1 VNGPPWPGAAARAVW
16 TRSRRWL
23 PWVVAASILA
33 ALAARLPHAQL
44 LHALATGPATAV
56 ALCSAAVAA
65 AVLLADAWATLRA
78 FAVTGVRCPW
88 RGLLLARG
96 ATYLLGLINFAVGQG
111 GMGLYLHRAGV
122 GPLRALGMLLFLM
135 GTQIAALAAVAAVG
149 VAAQTVISGAGGA
162 AGAAG
167 AAAGAAGA
175 GGASGAGAALAGSL
189 PLLAAFAI
197 ALALYFGLLSWR
209 PDWLARRP
217 VLAPV
222 FAAGSAGFLSA
233 TAARL
238 PHALVLV
245 LGWWLGLRI
254 WGIPLPPAQGLVVL
268 SVAVLVAVLPVAPSG
283 IGTLELALVQLVSP
297 YAPGATAAA
306 QRADVL
312 AFALVYHLF
321 GLAAQALIGLLC
333 LAAMTRRARAG
344 AGGGGG
350 GAGGPQC
357 IVAPLPAA
365 GRARVERSPGSP
377 GAPGSPPGTAAA
389 PPPGPPG
396 PPDPP
401 PS

>member
-1 VNGPPWPGAAARAVW
+1 VTDQRWRAW
-16 TRSRRWL
+16 WSRSRRWL

-33 ALAARLPHAQL
+33 ALAARLPRAQL
-44 LHALATGPATAV
+44 LNALATGPAGAV

-65 AVLLADAWATLRA
+65 VVLLADAWATLRA

-111 GMGLYLHRAGV
+111 GMGFYLNRAGV

-135 GTQIAALAAVAAVG
+135 GTQVAALAAAAAIG
-149 VAAQTVISGAGGA
+149 VAGEALT
-162 AGAAG
+162 
-167 AAAGAAGA
+167 AGA
-175 GGASGAGAALAGSL
+175 GASLAGSL
-189 PLLAAFAI
+189 PLLAALAAAF
-197 ALALYFGLLSWR
+197 ALYLGLLGWR
-209 PDWLARRP
+209 PAWLTRRP

-222 FAAGSAGFLSA
+222 FAAGSRGFLWA
-233 TAARL
+233 TATRL
-238 PHALVLV
+238 PHALVLIV
-245 LGWWLGLRI
+245 GWWLGLRI
-254 WGIPLPPAQGLVVL
+254 WGIPLPPAHGLVVL

-333 LAAMTRRARAG
+333 LAGMTRRARAAEL
-344 AGGGGG
+344 AGDGR
-350 GAGGPQC
+350 PEC
-357 IVAPLPAA
+357 DVEPL
-365 GRARVERSPGSP
+365 S
-377 GAPGSPPGTAAA
+377 
-389 PPPGPPG
+389 
-396 PPDPP
+396 
-401 PS
+401 

>member
-1 VNGPPWPGAAARAVW
+1 MNLPPGPAAARSIWA
-16 TRSRRWL
+16 RSRRWL
-23 PWVVAASILA
+23 PWAVAASILA
-33 ALAARLPHAQL
+33 ALAARLPRAQL
-44 LHALATGPATAV
+44 LHALATGPAGAV

-111 GMGLYLHRAGV
+111 GMGFYLGRTGV

-135 GTQIAALAAVAAVG
+135 GTQVAALAAAAAIG
-149 VAAQTVISGAGGA
+149 VAADALT
-162 AGAAG
+162 
-167 AAAGAAGA
+167 AGA
-175 GGASGAGAALAGSL
+175 GAPLTGTL
-189 PLLAAFAI
+189 PLLAALAAAI
-197 ALALYFGLLSWR
+197 ALYLGLLRWR

-217 VLAPV
+217 VLGPI
-222 FAAGSAGFLSA
+222 FAAGGRGFLWA
-233 TAARL
+233 TATRL
-238 PHALVLV
+238 PHALVLIV
-245 LGWWLGLRI
+245 GWWLGLRI
-254 WGIPLPPAQGLVVL
+254 WGIALPPAHGLVVL

-333 LAAMTRRARAG
+333 LAGMTRRARAEG
-344 AGGGGG
+344 PGGGR
-350 GAGGPQC
+350 PEC
-357 IVAPLPAA
+357 VVEPL
-365 GRARVERSPGSP
+365 
-377 GAPGSPPGTAAA
+377 
-389 PPPGPPG
+389 
-396 PPDPP
+396 
-401 PS
+401 